1 MHQWRPVTPRV
12 KDLAVRVRDR
22 VLQVDSE
29 RPAVTTEFYKQKY
42 HMLPILLRAKAI
54 KYYMERKTL
63 IIDEG

>member
-29 RPAVTTEFYKQKY
+29 RPAVITEFYKQNY
-42 HMLPILLRAKAI
+42 HRNKILF
-54 KYYMERKTL
+54 
-63 IIDEG
+63 